1 MLKAGL
7 TIKND
12 SGRVYDRFR
21 HRIMFPIRDVRGRV
35 IGFGG
40 RKMGEEEGPKYLNSP
55 ETPVFSKSRELYG
68 LYEARKALRNI
79 DRLLVVE
86 GYMDVV
92 ALAQNG
98 FPNAVATLGT
108 ATGEAHYHKLY
119 RYTDEV
125 ICCFDGDKAGRSAAW
140 RALESALPV
149 LNEHRQLK
157 FVFLPRW

>member
-1 MLKAGL
+1 M
-7 TIKND
+7 
-12 SGRVYDRFR
+12 
-21 HRIMFPIRDVRGRV
+21 
-35 IGFGG
+35 
-40 RKMGEEEGPKYLNSP
+40 
-55 ETPVFSKSRELYG
+55 
-68 LYEARKALRNI
+68 YEARKALRNI

-157 FVFLPRW
+157 FVFLPDGEDPDSLVRDQGPDAFTNF